1 MHFSDIETAYKNDQY
16 PDAECMLTYPG
27 EVKDNR
33 PFTPAGVNLKPITI
47 TRNGGY
53 NPADFDADGFSWVDA
68 EIHPTNK
75 LVETITTNGD
85 HDYTGDYKDATITV
99 DVHPTE
105 KLEETLDERK
115 TYNFV
120 GEFKDAE
127 ITVDVPYTN
136 IHVVSGPVASFEGE
150 DLPLKSLTASIV
162 PVQDLHGYDS
172 SWAGGAGKNKLPL
185 TVDNIKKANSSITWS
200 GNEATKS
207 GVTFK
212 IETDNNGNVSG
223 VKLNGTATD
232 DIQFLLGIGLIFNGD
247 YILNGGL
254 SANISVAVQGKVLS
268 AGADRTFTDDGTT
281 SRTSWIFV
289 ENGTVCNNVVK
300 PMVRLASVSDSTFA
314 PYSNICPISGWTE
327 EVVTVADDTTTPTV
341 EQTYTIPFTDSQGQS
356 VEVFGG
362 EIDVINGVV
371 TPCPY
376 YASYNGEQLTGE
388 WISDRDVYSP
398 NTSPT
403 IGAQVVNIG
412 ATGTPFYTQPTSIK
426 SLDGENNI
434 YANTGDVYVEYQTE
448 WTGESSIV
456 YNAENL
462 LVADVGGEYITN
474 NLDLPLNSGD
484 YYIGE
489 LNDITSGD
497 LVPFIIKR
505 DANTSQS
512 IILSLGNDVATL
524 TLTNTTASLSSYGG
538 SYRKIYLRLSEV
550 VNGQLY

>member
-1 MHFSDIETAYKNDQY
+1 MTKKNFNKLMHFSDIETAYKNDQY

-47 TRNGGY
+47 TENGEY

-68 EIHPTNK
+68 EIHPTDKLVETITTNGDHDYTGDYKDATITVDVHPTEK

-105 KLEETLDERK
+105 KLEETL
-115 TYNFV
+115 
-120 GEFKDAE
+120 
-127 ITVDVPYTN
+127 TVDVPYTD

-162 PVQDLHGYDS
+162 PVQ
-172 SWAGGAGKNKLPL
+172 AG
-185 TVDNIKKANSSITWS
+185 S
-200 GNEATKS
+200 GDPSPT
-207 GVTFK
+207 
-212 IETDNNGNVSG
+212 NV
-223 VKLNGTATD
+223 
-232 DIQFLLGIGLIFNGD
+232 
-247 YILNGGL
+247 
-254 SANISVAVQGKVLS
+254 
-268 AGADRTFTDDGTT
+268 R
-281 SRTSWIFV
+281 
-289 ENGTVCNNVVK
+289 
-300 PMVRLASVSDSTFA
+300 
-314 PYSNICPISGWTE
+314 PISGWTE
-327 EVVTVADDTTTPTV
+327 EVIGVCGKNWLNSNNLVSGLFADSDFTIIQPSSAVYRSVKFYLKAGTYVFSSSKELRILRSVIDGDYSSQQYDMPFIITVNKDGYVGLSFRNKDDTDWLSNTTLQV
-341 EQTYTIPFTDSQGQS
+341 EIGSTATTYEPYAGTTTTIPFTDGQGQS

-362 EIDVINGVV
+362 SVDVVNGGGSA
-371 TPCPY
+371 Y
-376 YASYNGEQLTGE
+376 KEYDSYNGETLVGP
-388 WISDRDVYSP
+388 WISDRDVYVP

-403 IGAQVVNIG
+403 IGAQVVDMG
-412 ATGTPFYTQPTSIK
+412 DTSTFYTQPTSIK

-462 LVADVGGEYITN
+462 LVADVGGQYITN

-550 VNGQLY
+550 VDGQLF